1 MVCGLGGLSTVML
14 ALCWFVGFGI
24 CVVTGLWVRYNAGSG
39 LLSWLG
45 SLVVGGWIGGGALD
59 AASAWFPCGFLFR
72 V

>member
-1 MVCGLGGLSTVML
+1 M
-14 ALCWFVGFGI
+14 
-24 CVVTGLWVRYNAGSG
+24 VTGLWVRYNAGSG

-59 AASAWFPCGFLFR
+59 AASAWFPVASCLG